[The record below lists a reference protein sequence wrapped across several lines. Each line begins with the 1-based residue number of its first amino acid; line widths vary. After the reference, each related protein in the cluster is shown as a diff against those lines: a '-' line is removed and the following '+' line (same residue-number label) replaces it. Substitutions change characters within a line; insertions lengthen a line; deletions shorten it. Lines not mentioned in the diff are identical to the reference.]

1 MLLWNDCLGS
11 SIPACRDRRWIFNL
25 ATCYAGLNGR
35 VRPQAD
41 NYPMQIARK
50 GNVMKYFVSFG
61 LGTAV
66 GTLLFTGLLSA
77 AHEFDWGR
85 ALFVG
90 LFVGLAGAG
99 LSSLTQKKKQDR

>member
-1 MLLWNDCLGS
+1 
-11 SIPACRDRRWIFNL
+11 
-25 ATCYAGLNGR
+25 
-35 VRPQAD
+35 
-41 NYPMQIARK
+41 
-50 GNVMKYFVSFG
+50 MKYFVSLG

-85 ALFVG
+85 ALSVG

>member
-1 MLLWNDCLGS
+1 
-11 SIPACRDRRWIFNL
+11 
-25 ATCYAGLNGR
+25 
-35 VRPQAD
+35 
-41 NYPMQIARK
+41 MQIARK
-50 GNVMKYFVSFG
+50 GNVMKYFVGLG

-85 ALFVG
+85 AVFVG
-90 LFVGLAGAG
+90 LFVGLTGAG

>member
-1 MLLWNDCLGS
+1 M
-11 SIPACRDRRWIFNL
+11 
-25 ATCYAGLNGR
+25 
-35 VRPQAD
+35 
-41 NYPMQIARK
+41 
-50 GNVMKYFVSFG
+50 
-61 LGTAV
+61 AV

-90 LFVGLAGAG
+90 LFVGFAGAG

>member
-1 MLLWNDCLGS
+1 
-11 SIPACRDRRWIFNL
+11 
-25 ATCYAGLNGR
+25 
-35 VRPQAD
+35 
-41 NYPMQIARK
+41 MQIARK
-50 GNVMKYFVSFG
+50 GNVMNYFVGLGLG

-90 LFVGLAGAG
+90 LFIGSAGAV
-99 LSSLTQKKKQDR
+99 LSLLTQKKNEIDR

>member
-1 MLLWNDCLGS
+1 
-11 SIPACRDRRWIFNL
+11 
-25 ATCYAGLNGR
+25 
-35 VRPQAD
+35 
-41 NYPMQIARK
+41 MQIAQK
-50 GNVMKYFVSFG
+50 GNVMKYFVSLG

-90 LFVGLAGAG
+90 LLVGLAGAG

>member
-1 MLLWNDCLGS
+1 
-11 SIPACRDRRWIFNL
+11 
-25 ATCYAGLNGR
+25 
-35 VRPQAD
+35 
-41 NYPMQIARK
+41 MQIAQK
-50 GNVMKYFVSFG
+50 GNVMKYFVGLG
-61 LGTAV
+61 LGTAL